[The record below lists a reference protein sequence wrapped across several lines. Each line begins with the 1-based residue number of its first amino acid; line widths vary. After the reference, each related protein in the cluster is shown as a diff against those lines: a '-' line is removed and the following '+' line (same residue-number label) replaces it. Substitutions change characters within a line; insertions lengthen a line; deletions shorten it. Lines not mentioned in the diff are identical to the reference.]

1 MIEIEDEDQ
10 EAVKKPK
17 VDSNKEIIEI
27 EGKKMNNRDA
37 SVCEDVP

>member
-17 VDSNKEIIEI
+17 VDSEKEIIEV
-27 EGKKMNNRDA
+27 EGKKMK
-37 SVCEDVP
+37 